1 MFITKFVYR
10 YSWKTNK
17 NNIKLCLKNSIYLKI
32 ISMNINK
39 LKNFYKKNGYF
50 VYKIDKKLVHKARK
64 EFTKVFSILST
75 NHNRAKIFNDRDII
89 KLYKSKRKDL
99 WAASYDILK
108 LHPSLY
114 AICNSKNFQDILKIA
129 DIKQPCFIKQPVV
142 RVDMP
147 FDKNFY
153 FKSHQD
159 QPYNYSGSSNSI
171 TIWTP
176 LQNTDVKTGTLKIVE
191 KSHKNKKTYK
201 YSLDNK
207 KYNIDLVR
215 ELKKETNFKNYYKIS
230 LNDKEFNFK
239 SINVKAGE
247 VLVFSHY
254 LVHKSGINKSNKIRF
269 STQFRYT
276 DLSEAIL

>member
-1 MFITKFVYR
+1 
-10 YSWKTNK
+10 
-17 NNIKLCLKNSIYLKI
+17 
-32 ISMNINK
+32 MNINK

-50 VYKIDKKLVHKARK
+50 IYKIDKKLIHKVRK
-64 EFTKVFSILST
+64 EFIKVFSTLST

-89 KLYKSKRKDL
+89 KLYKSKRRDL
-99 WAASYDILK
+99 WVASYDILK

-114 AICNSKNFQDILKIA
+114 AICNSKSFQDILKIT
-129 DIKQPCFIKQPVV
+129 DIKKPCFIARPAV

-147 FDKNFY
+147 CDKNFS

-159 QPYNYSGSSNSI
+159 HPYSLGSSNSI

-191 KSHKNKKTYK
+191 KSHINKKTYK
-201 YSLDNK
+201 YSIDDK
-207 KYNIDLVR
+207 KYNIDLAKV
-215 ELKKETNFKNYYKIS
+215 LKKNTNFKKYYKIS

-247 VLVFSHY
+247 VLVFSQY
-254 LVHKSGINKSNKIRF
+254 LVHKGGINQSNKIRF

-276 DLSEAIL
+276 DLSEKKLS

>member
-1 MFITKFVYR
+1 
-10 YSWKTNK
+10 
-17 NNIKLCLKNSIYLKI
+17 
-32 ISMNINK
+32 MNINK
-39 LKNFYKKNGYF
+39 FKNFYKKNGYF
-50 VYKIDKKLVHKARK
+50 IYKIDKKLIHKVRK
-64 EFTKVFSILST
+64 EFIKVFSILST

-89 KLYKSKRKDL
+89 KLYKSKRRDL
-99 WAASYDILK
+99 WVASYDILK

-114 AICNSKNFQDILKIA
+114 AICNSKNFQDILKIT
-129 DIKQPCFIKQPVV
+129 DIKKPCFIAKPVV

-147 FDKNFY
+147 FDKNFS

-159 QPYNYSGSSNSI
+159 HPYSLGSSNSI

-176 LQNTDVKTGTLKIVE
+176 LQNTDVKTGALKIVE
-191 KSHKNKKTYK
+191 KSHINKKIYK

-207 KYNIDLVR
+207 KYNIDLAKV
-215 ELKKETNFKNYYKIS
+215 LKKNTNFKKYYKIS

-247 VLVFSHY
+247 VLVFSQY
-254 LVHKSGINKSNKIRF
+254 LVHKGGINQSNKIRF

-276 DLSEAIL
+276 DLSEKKLS